1 VNRTA
6 PGYYPLVPPSCA
18 RPGNP
23 ASAGRRWLLQ
33 GAAAALVVPGLAL
46 APGLLRTA
54 PRSPCAPHA
63 PDAVLVPYPWSLP
76 RTLWVTRPQAQES
89 VRAVYWAD
97 GRLQPEGYAA
107 LNHIYRDLHAD
118 AQHPIALG
126 LLNLNFALQS
136 AVHALLAPRPLVL
149 LSGYRTAATNA
160 LVGGTRRNI
169 HGRGQAD
176 DFIYEGLSLLDNY
189 RLARWFQVGGLGLYP
204 DRGSLH
210 KDIGALRSWVTPGR
224 GR

>member
-1 VNRTA
+1 MIASAAAVCPGSHHGAARSAA
-6 PGYYPLVPPSCA
+6 PSSQPCA
-18 RPGNP
+18 DGP
-23 ASAGRRWLLQ
+23 ASQRRRLLQ
-33 GAAAALVVPGLAL
+33 GAAAIVLA
-46 APGLLRTA
+46 GVA
-54 PRSPCAPHA
+54 PRPACARGA
-63 PDAVLVPYPWSLP
+63 GAADPWARP
-76 RTLWVTRPQAQES
+76 RALWVTRPQAQES

-97 GRLQPEGYAA
+97 GRLHADGYAA
-107 LNHIYRDLHAD
+107 LNRIYRDLHAD
-118 AQHPIALG
+118 VQHPIALG

-136 AVHALLAPRPLVL
+136 AVHALLSPRPLVL
-149 LSGYRTAATNA
+149 LSGYRTPATNA
-160 LVGGTRRNI
+160 LVGGARRNI

-189 RLARWFQVGGLGLYP
+189 RLARCFQVGGLGLYP